1 MRPIRAIGHGPAQN
15 VHPFGLD
22 VGPGEPF
29 PQGHLTRQD
38 VRVMDDDLQQLERE
52 LGLFLRR
59 ATASSTA
66 MARRVHPELEPSAYE
81 LLALIERT
89 PGVRASDLAA
99 YIGVG
104 RGTMSRQLARLGA
117 LGLLTRSPD
126 PDDFRGQLLA
136 LTPEGSCRLASAQQA
151 RTDFLAR
158 ALEDWAPEQI
168 SQLTA
173 QLGRLNRD
181 LSSAWATQPATPAAS
196 AVG

>member
-1 MRPIRAIGHGPAQN
+1 
-15 VHPFGLD
+15 
-22 VGPGEPF
+22 
-29 PQGHLTRQD
+29 
-38 VRVMDDDLQQLERE
+38 MDDDLQQLERE

-66 MARRVHPELEPSAYE
+66 MARRVHPELESSAYE

-104 RGTMSRQLARLGA
+104 RGTMSRQLARLA
-117 LGLLTRSPD
+117 RLGLITRTPD

-136 LTPEGSCRLASAQQA
+136 LTPEGVSLLFEAQAA
-151 RTDFLAR
+151 RRDFLAR
-158 ALEDWAPEQI
+158 ALEDWSPAQI
-168 SQLTA
+168 AQITA

-181 LSSAWATQPATPAAS
+181 LSSAWATQPPAERSRAS
-196 AVG
+196 V

>member
-1 MRPIRAIGHGPAQN
+1 
-15 VHPFGLD
+15 
-22 VGPGEPF
+22 
-29 PQGHLTRQD
+29 
-38 VRVMDDDLQQLERE
+38 MDDDFQQLERE

-59 ATASSTA
+59 ATASSSA
-66 MARRVHPELEPSAYE
+66 MARRVHPQLEPSAYE

-117 LGLLTRSPD
+117 LGLITRTPD

-136 LTPEGSCRLASAQQA
+136 LTADGASRLFAAQVA
-151 RTDFLAR
+151 RRDFLGR
-158 ALEDWAPEQI
+158 ALEDWSPEQI

-181 LSSAWATQPATPAAS
+181 LSSAWTTQPPAEHPHAT
-196 AVG
+196 V